1 MGAKVIAMAN
11 QKGGVAKTT
20 STMNLGAALSRN
32 GKKVL
37 LVDCDPQANL
47 TEIMGY
53 DEPEKLKTTLSTVLL
68 KVIRALFWINV
79 SLGMETSYEV
89 VGIAESVES
98 SLAHSCHD
106 VHVKNNVDRVCDLN
120 ADLGDR

>member
-53 DEPEKLKTTLSTVLL
+53 DEPEKLKTTISTVLL
-68 KVIRALFWINV
+68 KVIREEPI
-79 SLGMETSYEV
+79 G
-89 VGIAESVES
+89 
-98 SLAHSCHD
+98 
-106 VHVKNNVDRVCDLN
+106 NN
-120 ADLGDR
+120 

>member
-1 MGAKVIAMAN
+1 MNAKVIAMAN

-20 STMNLGAALSRN
+20 STMNLGAALSKH
-32 GKKVL
+32 GKRVL

-68 KVIRALFWINV
+68 KVIREEPIGNK
-79 SLGMETSYEV
+79 E
-89 VGIAESVES
+89 GI
-98 SLAHSCHD
+98 LAHEEGMDFSG
-106 VHVKNNVDRVCDLN
+106 R
-120 ADLGDR
+120 LGWP